1 MGMKRILVVLL
12 IKQRVLLF
20 LLAFLTSVQVTAQT
34 TYGDLTVSKLLK
46 VYDGDTIYVDIDEI
60 HPLVGK
66 NIGIKL
72 QSVDAPEFDRRAKC
86 DKEKKIAQEAK
97 AFVEE
102 RLVNAKTIEL
112 RNVSR
117 GKWFRIVADIFY
129 DGKDLAPELLEAQ
142 YGRPYRANYD
152 YEANWDWCAITSPL
166 YD

>member
-1 MGMKRILVVLL
+1 MNRILVVLL

-60 HPLVGK
+60 HPLLGK

-86 DKEKKIAQEAK
+86 DKEKEIAQEAHIGLIMTTK
-97 AFVEE
+97 PIGIGALA
-102 RLVNAKTIEL
+102 RLLSTIDDSAL
-112 RNVSR
+112 R
-117 GKWFRIVADIFY
+117 
-129 DGKDLAPELLEAQ
+129 
-142 YGRPYRANYD
+142 
-152 YEANWDWCAITSPL
+152 
-166 YD
+166 